1 MKKKIVSFMLVFA
14 LIMSSFTFITDDA
27 HAAKKVWKEYSPDR
41 YGDVTKTAALRSSSS
56 SKSKSLGSIS
66 KGKRIKIYGYDKY
79 SSGSWYKAKYN
90 NKIGYVYAKKVKLSY
105 QAYTPA
111 KIGVTTANL
120 YIRSGVGLDYSK
132 KKYVKKGTTVKL
144 YGYYRTVGPDW
155 YKVSYGNTTG
165 YLSSKYVKR
174 TSNSNNAKWVNYNP
188 HRYGD
193 INEATALKKDSNS
206 TAATISVIPADTRIL
221 LYGYDRYSNDSWYK
235 AKYNGS
241 VGYVSADDVNLSY
254 QAYTPQIKGK
264 TTANL
269 YIRSG
274 VGLDYSKKKYI
285 KKGTTVKLYG
295 YYRTA
300 GPDWYKVSYGGR
312 IGYLS
317 SKYVKRDGNVV
328 GLSPVI
334 NKFITTTSYVKI
346 SWQKA
351 KYASKYEIHR
361 KEGSGAYQKIATVS
375 GDMLQYK
382 DDKIEVGKS
391 YTYKITAIYGNNSYE
406 SVARKVTPVEIEAPK
421 LKHVKRYQAD
431 SKESVQF
438 NWEAKAGSQ
447 YYVYKKTIDGSW
459 IKLATVKAKSS
470 TGTYTDKD
478 VEAGVDYIYTAKEV
492 RKVGEILYKYGD
504 YDSGIKTIANKPE
517 NIKADAGTLNTKVTW
532 DKVDGATAYKVY
544 RKIGRKGEYRLLA
557 TVKDNEFTDV
567 YYDNAKTDKEKSY
580 LCATYF
586 TDPSINPY
594 VYTVRAFDENDGK
607 ESYSDYYRDG
617 DFHRENPAIIN
628 VQKIDDHTATY
639 EWSNPVNP
647 VGYILYSGTNNGSGK
662 VAWTQVAEVKRQ
674 SGGRLKA
681 TVNVDPSHDYFT
693 VQAKYEKDGQYVY
706 SGYDEGYT
714 IKNQKYSNN
723 NILYLGDSITYG
735 SPYKSVGATK
745 EVYSYPYR
753 VQQLTGVN
761 TCNPSIPGST
771 WSSDPY
777 DKFRYSMTKDV
788 ADQIA
793 QGKSV
798 SSRVPENETVHKN
811 TDGKTFADFDV
822 VVLAAGTN
830 DYTSITQLGDLD
842 STNDVEF
849 NGALNKIM
857 NYIKEANEV
866 RAKIN
871 KEPIKVVFVELFY
884 SDRTDPHMYEIHNRF
899 KTKNRIGLTLTDY
912 QNSLNAQANK
922 WREKGLDIY
931 NFDTTKFVDE
941 NTCKYNTSDNLHMN
955 RFTYTQVGN
964 DLAQFMIDNKIIK

>member
-56 SKSKSLGSIS
+56 SKSKSLGTIS
-66 KGKRIKIYGYDKY
+66 KGKRVKIYGYDKY

-90 NKIGYVYAKKVKLSY
+90 NKIGYIYAKKVKLSY
-105 QAYTPA
+105 QAYTPV
-111 KIGVTTANL
+111 KIGV
-120 YIRSGVGLDYSK
+120 
-132 KKYVKKGTTVKL
+132 
-144 YGYYRTVGPDW
+144 
-155 YKVSYGNTTG
+155 
-165 YLSSKYVKR
+165 
-174 TSNSNNAKWVNYNP
+174 
-188 HRYGD
+188 
-193 INEATALKKDSNS
+193 
-206 TAATISVIPADTRIL
+206 
-221 LYGYDRYSNDSWYK
+221 
-235 AKYNGS
+235 
-241 VGYVSADDVNLSY
+241 
-254 QAYTPQIKGK
+254 

-723 NILYLGDSITYG
+723 ILYLGDSITYG

-884 SDRTDPHMYEIHNRF
+884 SDRTGPHMYEIHNRF

-912 QNSLNAQANK
+912 QNSLNAQAEK
-922 WREKGLDIY
+922 WKEKGLDIY

-964 DLAQFMIDNKIIK
+964 DLAQFMLDNKIIK